1 MYKKTLINVYSEKY
15 NVEGL
20 IEDYGIVTKLIFTY
34 QGRKIIMG
42 INRNLQKSDYEEL
55 GREIIES
62 YIENLNTKEEQI
74 RLYNWYVKIYEE
86 DTDIYHIGKG
96 VVTGHP
102 SIPDTNRMSTS
113 NVKAI
118 YTDLEQGEVL
128 LTTMNNIYHCPLE
141 YCNWY
146 RQDQFSDLIPEYD
159 LAKKK
164 FQNRELPSIEPGNVL
179 LVLSDHDEYYFHSL
193 YYKETEDAEAC
204 DYYGDANVGMFQDSY
219 LIMAEEAGID
229 LRYFPHFKNIEF
241 YSEYTEGRPLY
252 LENVGNSV
260 LFAKTSKGLI
270 KLAPGERKEV
280 CKENAE
286 AEKPVLPKGDL
297 YPAGI
302 IE

>member
-1 MYKKTLINVYSEKY
+1 M
-15 NVEGL
+15 
-20 IEDYGIVTKLIFTY
+20 
-34 QGRKIIMG
+34 
-42 INRNLQKSDYEEL
+42 
-55 GREIIES
+55 
-62 YIENLNTKEEQI
+62 
-74 RLYNWYVKIYEE
+74 
-86 DTDIYHIGKG
+86 
-96 VVTGHP
+96 
-102 SIPDTNRMSTS
+102 
-113 NVKAI
+113 
-118 YTDLEQGEVL
+118 
-128 LTTMNNIYHCPLE
+128 
-141 YCNWY
+141 
-146 RQDQFSDLIPEYD
+146 
-159 LAKKK
+159 
-164 FQNRELPSIEPGNVL
+164 PSIEPGNVL

-280 CKENAE
+280 CKENIE